1 MEFEE
6 QKYLNMRNR
15 LFGVIFFFLMCR
27 LMRKAANH
35 I

>member
-6 QKYLNMRNR
+6 QKYLSMHNR
-15 LFGVIFFFLMCR
+15 LFGVIFFMWHLMG
-27 LMRKAANH
+27 KAANNH